1 MIRLLKMRYRFA
13 TVAAQLK
20 GLAMTPQ
27 VSELSIRRLLAIAA
41 AAAILLLV
49 TVVLGLTLGFQTRAQ
64 FEEVEASWS
73 DYASVSEKK
82 GIWIS
87 AIRGH
92 LGYGGIIHNFKNYV
106 LRQDP
111 IYLELTQSQLT
122 QFNAVM
128 SAFLA
133 SDLLPGE
140 ASALDQ
146 IDRTIAEYEGKIP
159 VAVRAAKDG
168 WTPVRTDALVRVDDG
183 GAIKALAE
191 LEIIWQENQQ
201 RSSARI
207 VKAVEQGRQLI
218 WIGFLSLFALM
229 LAAIVIGTLLVLLVR
244 NLRRAVTRLATELAE
259 RRRLERS
266 ESRLAAAVEQSPATI
281 IMTDTDARIQ
291 YVNKKFQDLTGWKMH
306 EVVGNTPALLQ
317 SGDSVPSLYPEIRE
331 KLSRG
336 ETWHGVFRNHCKDGA
351 SYWAETTILPLVG
364 PEGTIINYIGIGED
378 ITEKRQVR
386 EQIVH
391 AQKLEAVGQLAGGV
405 AHDFNNILTTIV
417 GAAHLAAL
425 DAEPESDLENE
436 IEQIDIAARRAQSL
450 VQELLTFARREPGTS
465 QPVVLSQIVDEVTN
479 LLRASMPP
487 TVTLDVADPLGNVTV
502 MGDPTHLHQVVM
514 NLSRNAAEAMGG
526 DAGTI
531 RVELAHHD
539 MLDEC
544 ETRADGWVRLS
555 VIDDGPGMSP
565 ETKSHLF
572 EPFFTTKPL
581 GKGSGLGLSVVFGLV
596 DEMHGRIRVES
607 TPGNGSCFVVD
618 VPATSLTGDAAA
630 IADKP
635 ILGGHEY
642 IMVIDDEAEIAG
654 TFRRVLLR
662 LGYRVDAFTS
672 PLVALER
679 FRAKPDRYDLI
690 ISDIVMPNMSGEEMI
705 ARFHEIRPA
714 LPVIF
719 CSAYSPSSH
728 KDDDTGPILMRKPV
742 DPARL
747 ARGMRELLDA

>member
-1 MIRLLKMRYRFA
+1 
-13 TVAAQLK
+13 
-20 GLAMTPQ
+20 MTPH
-27 VSELSIRRLLAIAA
+27 VSELSIRRVLSVAA
-41 AAAILLLV
+41 AAATLLMV
-49 TVVLGLTLGFQTRAQ
+49 TVALGLTLGFQTRAQ

-111 IYLELTQSQLT
+111 VYLDATRSQLT

-128 SAFLA
+128 SAFRA

-146 IDRTIAEYEGKIP
+146 IARTIAKYEEKIP
-159 VAVRAAKDG
+159 VAVQAGQEG
-168 WTPVRTDALVRVDDG
+168 WAPVRTDARVRVDDS

-191 LEIIWQENQQ
+191 LEKIWRENQQ

-207 VKAVEQGRQLI
+207 VKAVEQGQQLI
-218 WIGFLSLFALM
+218 WIGFLSLFALV
-229 LAAIVIGTLLVLLVR
+229 LAASVIGTLLVLLVR
-244 NLRRAVTRLATELAE
+244 NLRRAVTRLASELAE

-281 IMTDTDARIQ
+281 MMTDTDARIQ
-291 YVNKKFQDLTGWKMH
+291 YVNKKFQDLTGWRMH
-306 EVVGNTPALLQ
+306 EVVGSTPALLQ
-317 SGDSVPSLYPEIRE
+317 SGDAAPGLYSEIRK
-331 KLSRG
+331 KLSKG
-336 ETWHGVFRNHCKDGA
+336 ETWHGVFRNHCKDGS
-351 SYWAETTILPLVG
+351 SYWTETTILPLVG
-364 PEGTIINYIGIGED
+364 PEGTITNYIGIGED

-386 EQIVH
+386 EQVVR

-425 DAEPESDLENE
+425 DAEPDSDLENE

-450 VQELLTFARREPGTS
+450 VQELLTFARREPGKS

-479 LLRASMPP
+479 LLRAAAPP
-487 TVTLDVADPLGNVTV
+487 TVTLDVAAPVGNVTV
-502 MGDPTHLHQVVM
+502 LGDPTHLHQVVM
-514 NLSRNAAEAMGG
+514 NLCRNAAEAMGG
-526 DAGTI
+526 EAGTI
-531 RVELAHHD
+531 RVELAHHVGLGD
-539 MLDEC
+539 C

-555 VIDDGPGMSP
+555 VLDDGPGMSA
-565 ETKSHLF
+565 ETKAHLF

-596 DEMHGRIRVES
+596 DEMHGRIGVES
-607 TPGNGSCFVVD
+607 TPGEGSCFIVD
-618 VPATSLTGDAAA
+618 VPATNLTSDAAA
-630 IADKP
+630 ITDKP
-635 ILGGHEY
+635 IPGGHEY

-662 LGYRVDAFTS
+662 LGYQVEAFTS

-679 FRAKPDRYDLI
+679 FRAKPDRYDLV
-690 ISDIVMPNMSGEEMI
+690 ISDIVMPDMSGEELV

-719 CSAYSPSSH
+719 CSAYSPESR
-728 KDDDTGPILMRKPV
+728 KDDGTGPKLMRKPV

-747 ARGMRELLDA
+747 ARGMREMLDA